1 MDLVEVPD
9 DVLVLEESGR
19 RRPSSRTQRLLNGY
33 GSSAVPA
40 DTPRLVPRRE
50 APSPGLR
57 PSEKRELDMSVSD
70 ERPVQVQEFE
80 GAVIVGNDL
89 VLPRVVIEAPDGYK
103 RGTILRLA
111 VEVRV
116 KGVRYSED
124 KNGDM
129 VREHILSANDVSIV
143 TAFDPSENRENVG
156 GSLSGSAPE
165 AVVAAETP
173 EGESLASLGLEFST
187 SAQSW
192 PGTASA
198 VGF

>member
-1 MDLVEVPD
+1 
-9 DVLVLEESGR
+9 
-19 RRPSSRTQRLLNGY
+19 
-33 GSSAVPA
+33 
-40 DTPRLVPRRE
+40 
-50 APSPGLR
+50 
-57 PSEKRELDMSVSD
+57 MSVSD